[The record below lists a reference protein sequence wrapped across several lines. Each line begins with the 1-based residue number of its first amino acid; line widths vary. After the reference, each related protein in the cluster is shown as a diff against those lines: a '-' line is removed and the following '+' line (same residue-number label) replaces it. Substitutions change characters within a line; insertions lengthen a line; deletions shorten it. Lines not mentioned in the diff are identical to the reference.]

1 MRRIW
6 VLLIVLGFGL
16 VLAAPAQAGDDST
29 NTSLIDI
36 VGTSSGQGYWMFDAD
51 GRIYNYGDADFFDSA
66 KDLPLNGPIVG
77 ATVTST
83 DNGYML
89 FAGDGGIFTY
99 GDAPFLGSAG
109 ALPLNSPIV
118 GGALLGSNLGYYLF
132 AADGGVFA
140 YGKAEFGGSM
150 GGQTLNAP
158 VVGGAL
164 HPNGGYYLVAADGGI
179 FAFGGAPFYGSAGS
193 LPLNSPIIAMVV
205 SPDGKGYYLFA
216 SDGGVFAY
224 GEVPFLGSAADSG
237 VQFSGF
243 AATPD
248 VAGYWLVTPDGYL
261 QTFGNAP
268 HLGAPKPGAPRPP
281 QEASLQLFGEF
292 DEPIALH
299 PAPGGGML
307 LAERAGKVLLVD
319 DDGESTELL
328 DISNLTVA
336 GGERGLLG
344 IALAANSKLYVSHTK
359 LDGDLRIAE
368 YTPTA
373 TTACTPAAGAQS
385 CAKTFNPNSQRVLL
399 DIAQPYA
406 NHNGGDIHIGPDQ
419 MLWIASGD
427 GGNGGD
433 PQGHAQNR
441 TTLLGNI
448 LRIDPNPSGGQP
460 YGIPAD
466 NPYATSSGNP
476 RPEIWA
482 YGLRNPWRISFDQLT
497 GDLWMADVGQSKREE
512 INQVPSNTGGGF
524 NFGWNAWE
532 GSLGFAGADPGG
544 TTFPVYE
551 YDHSNNRCSITGGYV
566 YRGSAIPDLTGQ
578 YLFGD
583 FCTGEIWGYSS
594 ASGLN
599 DLGLQVSSLASFG
612 YDGQSEL
619 YALSLSGSIYK
630 FVAS

>member
-6 VLLIVLGFGL
+6 VLLIVLGIAL
-16 VLAAPAQAGDDST
+16 VVAAPAQAGDDST
-29 NTSLIDI
+29 NTSLIDV

-51 GRIYNYGDADFFDSA
+51 GRIYNYGDAGFFNSA

-83 DNGYML
+83 DQGYML

-118 GGALLGSNLGYYLF
+118 GGALVANNLGYYLF

-140 YGKAEFGGSM
+140 YGTATFAGSM
-150 GGQTLNAP
+150 GGQALNEP
-158 VVGGAL
+158 MVGGAL

-179 FAFGGAPFYGSAGS
+179 FAYGGAPFYGSAGS
-193 LPLNSPIIAMVV
+193 LPLNSPIIAMAV

-224 GEVPFLGSAADSG
+224 GEVPFLGSAAGSG

-248 VAGYWLVTPDGYL
+248 VGGYWLVTPDGYL

-281 QEASLQLFGEF
+281 QNASLQLLGQFN
-292 DEPIALH
+292 EPIAMH
-299 PAPGGGML
+299 PAPNGGML

-328 DISNLTVA
+328 DISSLTIP
-336 GGERGLLG
+336 GGEGGLLG
-344 IALAANSKLYVSHTK
+344 MAIAPNGKLYVNHTIAN
-359 LDGDLRIAE
+359 GDIRIAE

-373 TTACTPAAGAQS
+373 TTVCTPSAGTQF
-385 CAKTFNPNSQRVLL
+385 CTKTFNLNSQRVLL
-399 DIAQPYA
+399 EISQPFS
-406 NHNGGDIHIGPDQ
+406 NHNGGDLQVGPDG

-427 GGNGGD
+427 GGSGGD
-433 PQGHAQNR
+433 PQGNGQDRSN
-441 TTLLGNI
+441 LLGTI

-460 YGIPAD
+460 YGIPSD
-466 NPYATSSGNP
+466 NPYAASSGNP
-476 RPEIWA
+476 RKEIWA
-482 YGLRNPWRISFDQLT
+482 YGLRNPWRFSFDQST
-497 GDLWMADVGQSKREE
+497 DDLWIADVGQNKREE
-512 INQVPSNTGGGF
+512 VNHVPSNTGGGY
-524 NFGWNAWE
+524 NFGWNRWE
-532 GSLGFAGADPGG
+532 GSLAFTGADPGG

-551 YDHSNNRCSITGGYV
+551 YDNANNRCSITGGFV
-566 YRGSAIPDLTGQ
+566 YRGSDIPDLTGQ

-583 FCTGEIWGYSS
+583 FCSGEIWGYSD
-594 ASGLN
+594 AGGLN
-599 DLGLQVSSLASFG
+599 DLGLQVNSLASFG
-612 YDGQSEL
+612 YDAQGEL
-619 YALSLSGSIYK
+619 YALSLSGSVYK
-630 FVAS
+630 LVAS